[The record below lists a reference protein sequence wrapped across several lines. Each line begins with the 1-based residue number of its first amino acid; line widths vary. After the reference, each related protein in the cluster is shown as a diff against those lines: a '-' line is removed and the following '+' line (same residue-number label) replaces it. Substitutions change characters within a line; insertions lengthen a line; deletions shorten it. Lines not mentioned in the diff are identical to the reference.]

1 MRVFVAGGTGA
12 IGHYL
17 VPQLVAAGYD
27 VRASTRSRSKAA
39 LIRSWGAKAVVV
51 DGLDRDGLI
60 NAVQV
65 VEPDVLIHEMTA
77 IDSGGTLR
85 HFDAEFAATNRLRTL
100 GTDNVLTAARK
111 AGVRRVI
118 AQSFTGWTNER
129 NGSGPR
135 AEEAPLDPDPPHS
148 MRESLAALA
157 YLERSVTAATDLE
170 GLVLRYGLFYGPGF
184 APLADAVRR
193 RKLPVVG
200 NGEGVWSFVH
210 LADAASATV
219 AAVERGAPGLYNVVD
234 DEPAPVS
241 VWLPYLA
248 EAVGAKPP
256 MHLPAWAGRL
266 AAGEAV
272 VSMMTR
278 IQGSSNA
285 KAKKELGWQPHYA
298 SWREGFRTGLDEPT
312 QGVAA

>member
-17 VPQLVAAGYD
+17 VPQLVAAGHD
-27 VRASTRSRSKAA
+27 VRATTRSRTKAG
-39 LIRSWGAKAVVV
+39 LIRSWGAGAVVV

-60 NAVQV
+60 DAVQV
-65 VEPDVLIHEMTA
+65 VRPDVLIHEMTA

-85 HFDAEFAATNRLRTL
+85 HFDQEFAATNQLRTL
-100 GTDNVLTAARK
+100 GTDNVLAAARK
-111 AGVRRVI
+111 AEVGRVI
-118 AQSFTGWTNER
+118 VQSFTGWTNAVA
-129 NGSGPR
+129 GSGPKT
-135 AEEAPLDPDPPHS
+135 EDDPLDPDPPHS
-148 MRESLAALA
+148 MRESLAAIA
-157 YLERSVTAATDLE
+157 YLERTVTEATDLQ

-184 APLADAVRR
+184 APLADAARR
-193 RKLPVVG
+193 RKLPIVG
-200 NGEGVWSFVH
+200 NGEGVWSFLH

-219 AAVERGAPGLYNVVD
+219 EAVERGDPGLYNVVD

-248 EAVGAKPP
+248 KAVGARQP
-256 MHLPAWAGRL
+256 MHVPVWAGRL

-278 IQGSSNA
+278 IKGSSNA
-285 KAKKELGWQPHYA
+285 KAKRELGWQPQYA
-298 SWREGFRTGLDEPT
+298 SWREGFRTGLDDPT
-312 QGVAA
+312 DRSAA

>member
-17 VPQLVAAGYD
+17 VPQLVAAGHD
-27 VRASTRSRSKAA
+27 VRATTRSRNKSA
-39 LIRSWGAKAVVV
+39 LIRSWGAKPVVV
-51 DGLDRDGLI
+51 DGLDRDHLI
-60 NAVQV
+60 EAVQV
-65 VEPDVLIHEMTA
+65 VRPDVLIHEMTA
-77 IDSGGTLR
+77 IDPGGTLR
-85 HFDAEFAATNRLRTL
+85 HFDAEFAVTNQLRTL
-100 GTDNVLTAARK
+100 GTDNLLAAARK
-111 AGVRRVI
+111 AGVGRVI
-118 AQSFTGWTNER
+118 AQSFTGWTNAVD
-129 NGSGPR
+129 GAGPKT
-135 AEEAPLDPDPPHS
+135 EDDPLDPDPPQS
-148 MRESLAALA
+148 MRESLAAIA
-157 YLERSVTAATDLE
+157 YLERTVTGATDLD
-170 GLVLRYGLFYGPGF
+170 GLALRYGMFYGPGF

-200 NGEGVWSFVH
+200 NGEGVWSFIH

-219 AAVERGAPGLYNVVD
+219 AALERGGPGLYNVVD

-256 MHLPAWAGRL
+256 MHLPAWAGKM

-278 IQGSSNA
+278 IKGSSNA
-285 KAKKELGWQPHYA
+285 KAKRALGWQPSYA
-298 SWREGFRTGLDEPT
+298 SWREGFRVGLEDPT
-312 QGVAA
+312 DRPAA